1 MVRQNYSEAVVA
13 DIRVAMLF
21 SWESEVY
28 VECRKNFSE
37 LERWVSVGRL
47 GSVSGSEWCL

>member
-1 MVRQNYSEAVVA
+1 VVRQNYSEAVVA

-21 SWESEVY
+21 GWESEVY
-28 VECRKNFSE
+28 VECGKNF
-37 LERWVSVGRL
+37 LRWKREFSVGRL